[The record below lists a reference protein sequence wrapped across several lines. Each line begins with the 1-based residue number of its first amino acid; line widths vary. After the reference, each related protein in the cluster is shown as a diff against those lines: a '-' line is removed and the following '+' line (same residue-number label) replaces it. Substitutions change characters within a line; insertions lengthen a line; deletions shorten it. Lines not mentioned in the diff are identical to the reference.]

1 LQILYTRVIQRGDD
15 KILKSYAFN
24 EQPNKYF
31 YSASTVKLPVA
42 VLALEKLNDI
52 NNEGLNKFT
61 HFSIDSMFEGL
72 VSFLNEI
79 KTECGY
85 SNIADHINI
94 VFIVSDNDAFN
105 RLYDFLGQKEINERL
120 RKRGLNNTKII
131 HRLSV
136 ASNNKQNME
145 TNPINFY
152 DEAGKIIYTETAK
165 IESSEVNL
173 NLTCTLKDIPML
185 TSTTLRHNQMFR
197 TKLKYIHINPGKA
210 GIVHIETDYKYSS
223 ARNYLLEDHSVIFIE
238 IT

>member
-1 LQILYTRVIQRGDD
+1 MQILYTRVIQRGDD
-15 KILKSYAFN
+15 KILKTYAFN

-72 VSFLNEI
+72 VSFLKEF

-105 RLYDFLGQKEINERL
+105 WLYDFLGQKEINERL
-120 RKRGLNNTKII
+120 RKRGLN
-131 HRLSV
+131 RLSV
-136 ASNNKQNME
+136 ARTNKQNME

-173 NLTCTLKDIPML
+173 NLTGTLKEIQMLSSTIP
-185 TSTTLRHNQMFR
+185 RHNKMFR

-223 ARNYLLEDHSVIFIE
+223 ARNYLLEDHSFIFIE